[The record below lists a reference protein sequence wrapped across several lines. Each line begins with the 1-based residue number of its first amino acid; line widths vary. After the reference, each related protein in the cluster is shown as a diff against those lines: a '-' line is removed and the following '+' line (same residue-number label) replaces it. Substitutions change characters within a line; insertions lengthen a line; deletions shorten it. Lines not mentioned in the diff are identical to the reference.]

1 MVNIEK
7 CDTERGIHIKIDE
20 GTSDEYGVYPEKRS
34 IEDHVRRGFIVL
46 DKPRGPSSHEVVSWI
61 KRMLNLERAGHAGT
75 LDPRVS
81 GVLPVALG
89 DSTKV
94 LQGISHESKEYIAVM
109 MLHGDADDN
118 TVKSV
123 LREFIG
129 EIYQRPPVK
138 SAVKRQLRTRH
149 VYSLEM
155 LERDGRYILLDT
167 NVEAG
172 TYVRKLCYDIGEVL
186 RVGANMRELRR
197 IRVGCFKEDEA
208 ITLHDLADAI
218 YLWRHYGDET
228 LMRKLIKPVEYMVK
242 HLPRIFIRDSA
253 VDSIAHGA
261 ALAAPGVAKVED
273 GVERDRM
280 VAIVT
285 LKGELVAL
293 GKAAVSTSELLSM
306 NKGIVAKPTRVIMER
321 GVYPSAWPKGKDQD
335 ARGTSRSTERR
346 RE

>member
-1 MVNIEK
+1 MNIEK
-7 CDTERGIHIKIDE
+7 CNAERRIHVKIDE
-20 GTSDEYGVYPEKRS
+20 GTNDEYGIYPEKRS
-34 IEDHVRRGFIVL
+34 IQDHVKRGFIVL

-61 KRMLNLERAGHAGT
+61 KRMLNLDRAGHAGT

-94 LQGISHESKEYIAVM
+94 LQGISHESKEYVAVM
-109 MLHGDADDN
+109 MLHGDASDDKI
-118 TVKSV
+118 KSV

-186 RVGANMRELRR
+186 GVGANMRELRR

-218 YLWRHYGDET
+218 YLWKHYGDET
-228 LMRKLIKPVEYMVK
+228 LMRKIIKPVEYMVR

-261 ALAAPGVAKVED
+261 ALAAPGVARVED
-273 GVERDRM
+273 GVERDGA

-293 GKAAVSTSELLSM
+293 GKATVSTGELLSM
-306 NKGIVAKPTRVIMER
+306 GKGIVAKPTRVIMER
-321 GVYPSAWPKGKDQD
+321 GIYPSTWPKGKAKDE
-335 ARGTSRSTERR
+335 GSSPRSINKRKE
-346 RE
+346 